1 MESKIQREAKMDKE
15 KRILTKEYKK
25 AYLELSNGTKFEG
38 SAIGASVNVSGEMVF
53 NTGMLGYSEAMTD
66 PSYLGQILVF
76 SFCLIGNYGI
86 PSSKGGDFFMSK
98 GHESSSIKTQAIIV
112 SDIYDGCHHHDGGIC
127 LEDWMRTQDVPGIA
141 GIDTRYLVQIIRE
154 NRNLFGRIVS
164 EGAKAQDKNKFEFLK
179 NFKDS
184 EYVDPSKYN
193 LMPSVST
200 QKKII
205 MGKGSKKVAVID
217 CGAKWNIMR
226 MLVERDC
233 EIELLPW
240 NSDFSKIQCDGWL
253 ISNGPGDPKNTAD
266 LVERIRKY
274 VLISNKPIL
283 GICLGHQL
291 LSLASGAKTKRL
303 NHGHRSHNQPVFS
316 FPEKSAYMTSQNHRY
331 AVEKSSI
338 QSDWDLWFENANDDS
353 VEGIK
358 HKTKPFMSVQF
369 HPEASSGPNDTS
381 WIMDKF
387 VDLL

>member
-1 MESKIQREAKMDKE
+1 MMEKE
-15 KRILTKEYKK
+15 CEMGTKKRILAKEYKK
-25 AYLELSNGTKFEG
+25 AYLELSNGMKFEG
-38 SAIGASVNVSGEMVF
+38 SSIGANINVSGEMVF

-86 PSSKGGDFFMSK
+86 PFSQNKDFFMSK
-98 GHESSSIKTQAIIV
+98 GHESSSIKTQGIIV
-112 SDIYDGCHHHDGGIC
+112 SDIYDGCYHHDGGISI
-127 LEDWMRTQDVPGIA
+127 ENWMKAQDVPGIA

-154 NRNLFGRIVS
+154 AGNLFGKIVS
-164 EGAKAQDKNKFEFLK
+164 EDAKPQNKSKFEFLK
-179 NFKDS
+179 NFKSS

-200 QKKII
+200 KEKVII
-205 MGKGSKKVAVID
+205 SKGLKKVAVID
-217 CGAKWNIMR
+217 CGTKWNIMR
-226 MLVERDC
+226 MLVERNC
-233 EIELLPW
+233 EIEVLPW
-240 NSDFSKIQCDGWL
+240 DSNFSNVQCDGWL
-253 ISNGPGDPKNTAD
+253 ISNGPGDPKNTDD
-266 LVERIRKY
+266 LVDRIKKHIL
-274 VLISNKPIL
+274 VSDKPIL

-291 LSLASGAKTKRL
+291 LSLASGARTKRL

-316 FPEKSAYMTSQNHRY
+316 IPEKNAYMTSQNHRY
-331 AVEKSSI
+331 AVEKNSI
-338 QSDWDLWFENANDDS
+338 QSDWKLWFENANDNS
-353 VEGIK
+353 VEGIR

>member
-1 MESKIQREAKMDKE
+1 MNKE

-25 AYLELSNGTKFEG
+25 AYLELSNGMKFEG
-38 SAIGASVNVSGEMVF
+38 SSIGASVNVSGEMVF

-86 PSSKGGDFFMSK
+86 PSYQNKDFFMSK
-98 GHESSSIKTQAIIV
+98 GHESSSIKTQGIIV
-112 SDIYDGCHHHDGGIC
+112 SDIYDGCHHHDGGIS
-127 LEDWMRTQDVPGIA
+127 LENWMKDQNVPGIA

-154 NRNLFGRIVS
+154 SKNLFGKIIS
-164 EGAKAQDKNKFEFLK
+164 ENAKPQDKNKFEFLK
-179 NFKDS
+179 NFKNS
-184 EYVDPSKYN
+184 EYIDPAKYN

-200 QKKII
+200 NKKMI
-205 MGKGSKKVAVID
+205 MGKGFKKVAVID
-217 CGAKWNIMR
+217 CGVKWNIIR
-226 MLVERDC
+226 MLMERNC
-233 EIELLPW
+233 KVELLPW
-240 NSDFSKIQCDGWL
+240 DGDFSEIQCDGWL
-253 ISNGPGDPKNTAD
+253 ISNGPGDPKNTD
-266 LVERIRKY
+266 NLVERIKKY
-274 VLISNKPIL
+274 VLALGKPIL

-316 FPEKSAYMTSQNHRY
+316 IPEKNAYMTSQNHRY

-338 QSDWDLWFENANDDS
+338 QPGWELWFENANDDS
-353 VEGIK
+353 VEGIR

-381 WIMDKF
+381 WIMNKF

>member
-1 MESKIQREAKMDKE
+1 VEKE
-15 KRILTKEYKK
+15 KKIFGKKYKK
-25 AYLELSNGTKFEG
+25 AYLELSNGVRLDG
-38 SAIGASVNVSGEMVF
+38 CAIGADVSVSGEMVF

-86 PSSKGGDFFMSK
+86 PAPKSGNFFMSK
-98 GHESSSIKTQAIIV
+98 GHESSSIKTQGIIV
-112 SDIYDGCHHHDGGIC
+112 SDIYDGCHHHDGGIS
-127 LEDWMRTQDVPGIA
+127 LENWMKSQDIPGIA
-141 GIDTRYLVQIIRE
+141 GIDTRYLVQMIRE
-154 NRNLFGRIVS
+154 SGNLWGRIVPES
-164 EGAKAQDKNKFEFLK
+164 ARPQDKNKFEFLK
-179 NFKDS
+179 NFKDN

-200 QKKII
+200 KEKVI
-205 MGKGSKKVAVID
+205 MGKGLKKVAVID

-226 MLVERDC
+226 MLVERGC
-233 EIELLPW
+233 EVRLLPW
-240 NSDFSKIQCDGWL
+240 DSDFSKVECDGWL
-253 ISNGPGDPKNTAD
+253 ISNGPGDPKNTGD
-266 LVERIRKY
+266 LVERIRKD
-274 VLISNKPIL
+274 VLCLNKPIL

-316 FPEKSAYMTSQNHRY
+316 LPGKNAYMSSQNHRY

-338 QSDWDLWFENANDDS
+338 QPDWELWFENANDDS
-353 VEGIK
+353 VEGLK

-387 VDLL
+387 ISLIKK